1 VGLTY
6 AYGVA
11 IIIMKEW
18 KDVAVNVGKITNLK
32 RSKKM
37 ANNKSNT
44 VDDILYMLLAEFE
57 NRSEEYKAI
66 AYAIKTEE
74 AIQFAKAVLPEKH
87 LAEDCLSEYCGL
99 HHSAGESVPQI
110 DFEKMRLTIDVRNQ
124 TIDEVEP
131 IIAKLIME
139 KNEAIESDAHREME
153 LFSAKR
159 KITELEAQ
167 KQSMGRTMWKD
178 QKKIS
183 ELEADNKDLEKEVI
197 RYKEGG

>member
-1 VGLTY
+1 
-6 AYGVA
+6 
-11 IIIMKEW
+11 
-18 KDVAVNVGKITNLK
+18 
-32 RSKKM
+32 M

-131 IIAKLIME
+131 IVAKLIME
-139 KNEAIESDAHREME
+139 RDDYKKMYYRQYKKSEELSTKNNDAW
-153 LFSAKR
+153 K
-159 KITELEAQ
+159 KIKELENRHTEAEVSVADIAAASAVAWCT
-167 KQSMGRTMWKD
+167 KENENKEMD
-178 QKKIS
+178 VVLAYAIANAVHKKYRS
-183 ELEADNKDLEKEVI
+183 YEREAEEK
-197 RYKEGG
+197 

>member
-1 VGLTY
+1 
-6 AYGVA
+6 
-11 IIIMKEW
+11 
-18 KDVAVNVGKITNLK
+18 
-32 RSKKM
+32 M

-66 AYAIKTEE
+66 AYAIKCVKSVSS
-74 AIQFAKAVLPEKH
+74 AKAVLPEKKYVSDI
-87 LAEDCLSEYCGL
+87 AFAILSGTTNKNL
-99 HHSAGESVPQI
+99 SDSK
-110 DFEKMRLTIDVRNQ
+110 EKLENIMKERNKL
-124 TIDEVEP
+124 IDEVEP
-131 IIAKLIME
+131 IVAKLIE
-139 KNEAIESDAHREME
+139 EVDKNEKFRKELWKAMEENKNMQEYYDTTTQDEINAINA
-153 LFSAKR
+153 LTKAKQ